1 MTNMSY
7 RSLDVFNVAINSNRE
22 IQSLLLIPS
31 LFAPDVNLVR
41 MICWKYVIR
50 KASQEVM
57 WDV

>member
-1 MTNMSY
+1 MS
-7 RSLDVFNVAINSNRE
+7 LTLLLTARE

-41 MICWKYVIR
+41 MICLKYVIR

-57 WDV
+57 WNV